1 MGISLQIEPIARL
14 LMSTSDLVEQHI
26 RAWLESFIVGL
37 NLCPFA
43 RPVIASDGLRIA
55 ICESEDLDQLHRA
68 FLTELDLIQQ
78 SKEQEIATTLLVM
91 PNALADFDDYLM
103 FIDNAEALIEELGL
117 DGTIQLASFHPE
129 YLFDGEAEDSAS
141 HFSNRSPYPV
151 IHFLREEMLTDALE
165 EFPNPEQIPLRNI
178 STLEKIGR
186 AEIELRWQKLRG
198 DSTS

>member
-1 MGISLQIEPIARL
+1 
-14 LMSTSDLVEQHI
+14 MSTSDLIEKHI

-91 PNALADFDDYLM
+91 PNALTDFDDYLM

-117 DGTIQLASFHPE
+117 DGTIQLASFHPD
-129 YLFDGEAEDSAS
+129 YLFDGETEDSAS

-198 DSTS
+198 DSPS

>member
-1 MGISLQIEPIARL
+1 MKLIAKLLIS
-14 LMSTSDLVEQHI
+14 MSDLIEKHI
-26 RAWLESFIVGL
+26 RAWLESFIVEL

-55 ICESEDLDQLHRA
+55 IYESKDIDQLHRA

-78 SKEQEIATTLLVM
+78 STEQEIATTLLVM
-91 PNALADFDDYLM
+91 PNALTDFDDYLM
-103 FIDNAEALIEELGL
+103 FIDNAEALIEELDL

-198 DSTS
+198 DSPS

>member
-1 MGISLQIEPIARL
+1 MKPIAKL
-14 LMSTSDLVEQHI
+14 LISMSDLIEKHI
-26 RAWLESFIVGL
+26 RAWLESFIVEL

-43 RPVIASDGLRIA
+43 RPVVASDSLRIA
-55 ICESEDLDQLHRA
+55 VCESEDLNQLHRA
-68 FLTELDLIQQ
+68 FLVELDLIQQ
-78 SKEQEIATTLLVM
+78 SSEQEIATTLLVM
-91 PNALADFDDYLM
+91 PNALADFDEYLM

-151 IHFLREEMLTDALE
+151 IHFLREEMLSNVLE

-198 DSTS
+198 NSTS

>member
-1 MGISLQIEPIARL
+1 
-14 LMSTSDLVEQHI
+14 MSTIVEQHI
-26 RAWLESFIVGL
+26 RDWLQTFIVEL

-43 RPVIASDGLRIA
+43 RPVVASDTLRIA
-55 ICESEDLDQLHRA
+55 ISESDDLNQLNNA
-68 FLTELDLIQQ
+68 FLSELDLIQQ
-78 SKEQEIATTLLVM
+78 SSASEIATTLLVM
-91 PNALADFDDYLM
+91 PNALANFDEYLM
-103 FIDNAEALIEELGL
+103 FIDNAEALIEQLGL

-151 IHFLREEMLTDALE
+151 IHFLREDMLSDALE

-186 AEIELRWQKLRG
+186 AEIELRWEKMRG